1 MAEQF
6 QAITGANAEQSK
18 FYMEMAG
25 QNLEAAISFFFEGGG
40 AMPMEEEVSSS

>member
-6 QAITGANAEQSK
+6 QAITGATPEQAT

-40 AMPMEEEVSSS
+40 AMQMEEIPSS